1 MTEGDEHPLAAEIR
15 KVREKKQRPIL
26 TLRPWMREPANF
38 EYVRQLVRRG
48 DLWEDITEAVANL
61 GVRDARGR
69 VPKRQAVWEAYKAV
83 ELKRAGQTAAPHQQQ
98 PTAKPRPPHPSK
110 ILTDGK
116 P

>member
-1 MTEGDEHPLAAEIR
+1 MTDGDEHPLAAEIR
-15 KVREKKQRPIL
+15 KVREKKQRPTL

-38 EYVRQLVRRG
+38 EYVRKLVRRG

-83 ELKRAGQTAAPHQQQ
+83 EIKRAGQTSAPRDE
-98 PTAKPRPPHPSK
+98 PVAKPRVHSSK
-110 ILTDGK
+110 LFGDGR
-116 P
+116 